1 MDKQTEQF
9 EGGLIDSVSQMRAR
23 PKNGMRAVH
32 PGEILRTEYL
42 EPLGMT
48 TLALASALRTALS
61 KIEDVVHERRE
72 VDAVLALRLARYFG
86 GDAES
91 WLNLQRDFDL
101 KVALRAYGERIEAE
115 IAPRADQSVI
125 G

>member
-1 MDKQTEQF
+1 MDKQMEQP
-9 EGGLIDSVSQMRAR
+9 EGSLIESVSQMSAR
-23 PKNGMRAVH
+23 PKNGMRAIH
-32 PGEILRTEYL
+32 PGEVLHTDYL

-48 TLALASALRTALS
+48 TNALANALRTAPS

-86 GDAES
+86 GDAET
-91 WLNLQRDFDL
+91 WMNLQRDFDL

-115 IAPRADQSVI
+115 IAPRADQS
-125 G
+125 